1 MNIIIP
7 MGGQGKRLRPHT
19 LNKSKAL
26 ISICGKTVLQRII
39 EEIST
44 HVSQKIHFIGFV
56 LADNI
61 KEEKIDLKN
70 YSKGIDAKPKFY
82 TQKDP
87 LGTAHAIFEARDL
100 LEGPVIIAF
109 SDTLFKTKLK
119 IDDNVDG
126 IVWTKEVTNPSAFG
140 VVKCTDLGF
149 IKSFVEKPT
158 NNVSN
163 QAMIGLY
170 FFKEGRMV
178 RSAIEKLFE
187 NNHKTQGEYQLT
199 DAMSYMLESG
209 AKITTQNVNAW
220 MDCGN
225 KEAILSTHKE
235 ILDTE
240 AITDHLIIQG
250 ASTKENGKAAFET
263 TTFSKKVSKKH
274 KPGEKPHIYN
284 SIIIPPV
291 YLGKNTII
299 NNSVIGPYVSICDNT
314 AIYDSRIQNSIVQ
327 ESVVVKNANLC
338 DTILGSFVHFEKQPS
353 SVNMGDY
360 SNFSFK

>member
-1 MNIIIP
+1 

-19 LNKSKAL
+19 LNKAKAL
-26 ISICGKTVLQRII
+26 IPICGKTVLQRII
-39 EEIST
+39 EEISC
-44 HVSQKIHFIGFV
+44 HVFQKIHFVVFI

-61 KEEKIDLKN
+61 KEEKASLTKYAKN
-70 YSKGIDAKPKFY
+70 INAKPKFY
-82 TQKDP
+82 TQKQP

-126 IVWTKEVTNPSAFG
+126 IIWTKEVHNPSSFG

-149 IKSFVEKPT
+149 VKSFIEKPT
-158 NNVSN
+158 TNVSN

-170 FFKEGRMV
+170 FFKEGRIL
-178 RSAIEKLFE
+178 RSALEKLFE

-199 DAMSYMLESG
+199 DVMSYMVESG

-225 KEAILSTHKE
+225 KESILSTHKE

-240 AITDHLIIQG
+240 AITDGLIIQG
-250 ASTKENGKAAFET
+250 VSTKENEKAAFET
-263 TTFSKKVSKKH
+263 TTFSKKVSKKY
-274 KPGEKPHIYN
+274 KPDEKPHIYN

-291 YLGKNTII
+291 YLGKNTVI
-299 NNSVIGPYVSICDNT
+299 NNSVIGPYVSVCDNT
-314 AIYDSRIQNSIVQ
+314 TIYDSRIQNSIIQ
-327 ESVVVKNANLC
+327 ENVVVKNGNLC
-338 DTILGSFVHFEKQPS
+338 DTILGSFVHFEKKPS